1 MSPRPQSPRRAR
13 QATDGTAR
21 SSAELLPEVYEEL
34 RRLARARLRRESHTL
49 TLQPTA
55 LVHEA
60 YLRVDAGAGR
70 RWDGRGHFFA
80 AAAIAMRRILVDRA
94 RHRHR
99 LKHGGEQH
107 RVDITSEPAA
117 SGADPDDVL
126 AVDDALDQLQ
136 RLDSRKAQVIML
148 RYFAGL
154 TVEETAAALDLSTAT
169 VKTEWAFAR
178 AWLRHVLRRKDSLTK
193 DGRA

>member
-13 QATDGTAR
+13 QTTNGAAR

-70 RWDGRGHFFA
+70 WDDRGHFFA
-80 AAAIAMRRILVDRA
+80 AAAIAMRRILVERA

-126 AVDDALDQLQ
+126 AVDDALDQLE
-136 RLDSRKAQVIML
+136 RLDSRKAQVVML

-178 AWLRHVLRRKDSLTK
+178 AWLRHVLRRKESLTE